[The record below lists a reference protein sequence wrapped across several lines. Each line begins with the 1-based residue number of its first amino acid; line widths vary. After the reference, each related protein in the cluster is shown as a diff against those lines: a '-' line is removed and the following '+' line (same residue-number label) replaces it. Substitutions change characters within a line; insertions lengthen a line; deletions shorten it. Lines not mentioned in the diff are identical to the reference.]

1 MENNIK
7 FLLDYCRGKEK
18 LYNEVSN
25 KLFVEFGLQSAELS
39 LLCTFIA
46 NEHGQRLIQ
55 EVKNIYYDNEY
66 PEDVELEL
74 DDWLRGKGVK
84 NK

>member
-1 MENNIK
+1 MKSNIK

-25 KLFVEFGLQSAELS
+25 KLFVEFGLHSAELS

-55 EVKNIYYDNEY
+55 EVKSIYFDNEY
-66 PEDVELEL
+66 PEDVEMALA
-74 DDWLRGKGVK
+74 DWLEEKGVK